1 MLLHNIYESV
11 NYSKHKYREKKIK
24 IKTSYIC
31 MYYVE
36 IAVLSHVYAH
46 VKHKHIETE
55 KTWDDKTEFIVSK
68 QLNVYR

>member
-1 MLLHNIYESV
+1 
-11 NYSKHKYREKKIK
+11 
-24 IKTSYIC
+24 

-55 KTWDDKTEFIVSK
+55 KHEMIRPS
-68 QLNVYR
+68 L